1 MRSQGGAGPL
11 GGAQGR
17 PPGSE
22 EAASAYFQLHCVLRS
37 VGQSCLTLCD
47 LKDSSLPGY
56 SVRGDSPG
64 KNTEGNESG
73 SSTNGMQLS

>member
-1 MRSQGGAGPL
+1 MGQGPSGELREGYQEVKRQPL
-11 GGAQGR
+11 
-17 PPGSE
+17 PDL
-22 EAASAYFQLHCVLRS
+22 QLHCVLRS
-37 VGQSCLTLCD
+37 VGQLCLTLGD

-56 SVRGDSPG
+56 SVRGDSLG